1 MPVLGTKLLKG
12 MGFGNQLFAV
22 IAARCLAE
30 KNGMGYS
37 VLSAEL
43 LEHNLDLGGKRLF
56 FLDYGEA
63 LAEEAFPVHLSELDE
78 RIYIPDSEHDL
89 TRGCYV
95 AGTDESL
102 FSLSERYPERNVL
115 LSGNLQAWDYLAGY
129 ESRIRQWLSVNPDLD
144 HREYARENVCILN
157 IRGGEYAGNPELFVK
172 RRYWLDAMRIMRAK
186 RPDMKFL
193 VVTDDP
199 EAAAKVLPEV
209 RAEHGDLAHDY
220 TIVKNARF
228 LILSN
233 SSFACFP
240 AFTGDAELV
249 IAPKYWARHN
259 VSDGFWS
266 SEQNL
271 YPSFNYLDRE
281 GKLFSAEDCRKELET
296 YKVRTNFAEK
306 IGRKPTK
313 EELAEG
319 RKQVEALH
327 RKDLRQRAALSLK
340 RRLHLIRQR
349 NSL

>member
-1 MPVLGTKLLKG
+1 
-12 MGFGNQLFAV
+12 
-22 IAARCLAE
+22 
-30 KNGMGYS
+30 MGYS

-63 LAEEAFPVHLSELDE
+63 LPEEAFPVHLSELDE

-271 YPSFNYLDRE
+271 YPSFTYLDRE

-349 NSL
+349 DSL

>member
-1 MPVLGTKLLKG
+1 MGDMDIAFPNLGIYLRNVPKTIMIG
-12 MGFGNQLFAV
+12 NFGIALYGIV
-22 IAARCLAE
+22 IAIGMILGLTMSARIAKKTGQDPDVIWDLAAPLIIF
-30 KNGMGYS
+30 S
-37 VLSAEL
+37 I
-43 LEHNLDLGGKRLF
+43 LG
-56 FLDYGEA
+56 A
-63 LAEEAFPVHLSELDE
+63 
-78 RIYIPDSEHDL
+78 RIY
-89 TRGCYV
+89 YV
-95 AGTDESL
+95 I
-102 FSLSERYPERNVL
+102 FM
-115 LSGNLQAWDYLAGY
+115 WDFYKNDP
-129 ESRIRQWLSVNPDLD
+129 IQ
-144 HREYARENVCILN
+144 ILN

-271 YPSFNYLDRE
+271 YPSFTYLDRE

-349 NSL
+349 DSL